1 MLLTK
6 ERSPST
12 LQNIQIEELSEIW
25 DGLIE
30 IRDILLEQKI
40 YIKGDNDI
48 VEIDLEMIDRRI
60 RQIVLE
66 LNRRCTPS
74 KNS

>member
-1 MLLTK
+1 MPSTK
-6 ERSPST
+6 KENSTT
-12 LQNIQIEELSEIW
+12 LQNIQIEELSKIW

-40 YIKGDNDI
+40 YIKGDKDI
-48 VEIDLEMIDRRI
+48 IEVNLEMIDRRI

-66 LNRRCTPS
+66 LNRRCNPTQ
-74 KNS
+74 NS